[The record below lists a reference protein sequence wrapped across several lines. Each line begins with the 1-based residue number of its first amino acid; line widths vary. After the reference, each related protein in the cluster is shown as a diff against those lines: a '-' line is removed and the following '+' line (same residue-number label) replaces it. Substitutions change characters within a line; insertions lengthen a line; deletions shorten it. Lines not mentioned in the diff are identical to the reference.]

1 MKKTGK
7 QKASM
12 NQSLALTVVML
23 VALLQ
28 PAVAT
33 VTNPGTDDDYSLDF
47 SLSGSAEVSDFGFT
61 SGSITVEMF
70 FKLHEPDDEYDW
82 IWIGDHSTN
91 PSTNL
96 LYFGFN
102 NSNIG
107 FEIDG
112 VGQPIGISYT
122 PPANE
127 WHHAAAVYDGNSLR
141 YYINGFLQDSYNTSD
156 TFNGFSN
163 QQLEAGW
170 SLDGLGDVIRISDIA
185 RYDSNFD
192 PWSQDFIADG
202 NTVLLWHCNENGG
215 NVLNDDSGNNNTGTF
230 MSGTPE
236 WSSDTPWSGGGTG
249 EEYSYDFG
257 MGGHVE
263 VFDGTGAND
272 LDNIIDFSIEFFIMF
287 HANPGTDQILF
298 ERLEPAGANNDM
310 ELRWDNSAQQFE
322 LSLGTEGVHF
332 GELFVQG
339 INPFDSNWHHIYI
352 QYMSVTN
359 RLEFF
364 WDGVLTSFTEP
375 TAVNP
380 SIPGSDYPLRFGTD
394 LAASLDEIRI
404 RTTSEDYG
412 SSFPIP
418 TAPYASGDVDANTI
432 VLWHCNENGGND
444 LIDDGFYQNN
454 TGWVIGTGSW
464 DGSNP
469 WSGGGG
475 GGGPSYIDVTSPN
488 SMSNWSAGTGES
500 IEWNSTS
507 DGNYAVDIELWKEGS
522 LYELIESG
530 NPSESWGSSYWW
542 TIPAYL
548 EDGNDYEIRVLHVD
562 SGVDGFSDNFQI
574 SGGGGGG
581 DEQVTVYWPNGGEF
595 YTEGDLIPISWGWTG
610 ASIGL
615 DIYLSRNSGGS
626 FDHFIGSANAT
637 DESYNWTIPD
647 GVDSP
652 NCRISIEDPYSPAT
666 NDASDNDFTILD
678 SGGGGADHP
687 IISNFTITSPNAY
700 TDGDAPVDISVELDA
715 STGISEAKIQ
725 YYKGGNDGNILESNL
740 AETGSTWTGSIS
752 AGDVSMEG
760 LMAQVFAKSNNGDE
774 MTSSWTEIPVYFN
787 EYVYNSIAA
796 GEYAM
801 VSFPG
806 DLDSKNVKSVL
817 ENALGS
823 YDPTQWRSFSYN
835 NSSESYDENS
845 GSFKAG
851 NAFWVISRVSDDLS
865 GGSGQVTTLEETYS
879 ITLDQGWNMVG
890 NPYAFDVNF
899 SDHITSTGDVEM
911 TLYGYDG
918 SGYVSETEMIPG
930 DGYWIW
936 SNENGATLEI
946 DHISSGGFLKQMA
959 GGWQIGLGAAIN
971 GYHDTANKLGTHPL
985 ARNERDGMDFREPPV
1000 IGDYVQLAFDNA
1012 DWKDKGSYSKD
1023 IRKKGQASYIW
1034 NIAVKSNMSGQ
1045 IRLDAMDAIN
1055 IPLEYDALLIDL
1067 ENSFQHDLRSGETYN
1082 YVSIGDEQPHQLQ
1095 VIIGFPENVSKIID
1109 DLAILP
1115 TEFAVDQNVPNPFNP
1130 VTAIRMQLVEDAVVS
1145 MKIFNIL
1152 GEEVAVLLHNAKIE
1166 SGYQQVI
1173 WNGRD
1178 KFNRKLPSGLYLYQT
1193 IMKNDQ
1199 GKLLHMKT
1207 NKMIM
1212 VK

>member
-1 MKKTGK
+1 
-7 QKASM
+7 
-12 NQSLALTVVML
+12 
-23 VALLQ
+23 
-28 PAVAT
+28 
-33 VTNPGTDDDYSLDF
+33 
-47 SLSGSAEVSDFGFT
+47 
-61 SGSITVEMF
+61 
-70 FKLHEPDDEYDW
+70 
-82 IWIGDHSTN
+82 
-91 PSTNL
+91 
-96 LYFGFN
+96 
-102 NSNIG
+102 
-107 FEIDG
+107 
-112 VGQPIGISYT
+112 
-122 PPANE
+122 
-127 WHHAAAVYDGNSLR
+127 
-141 YYINGFLQDSYNTSD
+141 
-156 TFNGFSN
+156 
-163 QQLEAGW
+163 
-170 SLDGLGDVIRISDIA
+170 
-185 RYDSNFD
+185 
-192 PWSQDFIADG
+192 
-202 NTVLLWHCNENGG
+202 
-215 NVLNDDSGNNNTGTF
+215 
-230 MSGTPE
+230 
-236 WSSDTPWSGGGTG
+236 
-249 EEYSYDFG
+249 
-257 MGGHVE
+257 
-263 VFDGTGAND
+263 
-272 LDNIIDFSIEFFIMF
+272 
-287 HANPGTDQILF
+287 
-298 ERLEPAGANNDM
+298 
-310 ELRWDNSAQQFE
+310 
-322 LSLGTEGVHF
+322 
-332 GELFVQG
+332 
-339 INPFDSNWHHIYI
+339 
-352 QYMSVTN
+352 
-359 RLEFF
+359 
-364 WDGVLTSFTEP
+364 
-375 TAVNP
+375 
-380 SIPGSDYPLRFGTD
+380 
-394 LAASLDEIRI
+394 
-404 RTTSEDYG
+404 
-412 SSFPIP
+412 
-418 TAPYASGDVDANTI
+418 
-432 VLWHCNENGGND
+432 
-444 LIDDGFYQNN
+444 
-454 TGWVIGTGSW
+454 
-464 DGSNP
+464 
-469 WSGGGG
+469 
-475 GGGPSYIDVTSPN
+475 
-488 SMSNWSAGTGES
+488 
-500 IEWNSTS
+500 
-507 DGNYAVDIELWKEGS
+507 
-522 LYELIESG
+522 
-530 NPSESWGSSYWW
+530 
-542 TIPAYL
+542 
-548 EDGNDYEIRVLHVD
+548 LHVD

-700 TDGDAPVDISVELDA
+700 IGGDAPVDISVELDA

-851 NAFWVISRVSDDLS
+851 NAFWVISRDSDGLS

>member
-1 MKKTGK
+1 LNGNY
-7 QKASM
+7 SEY
-12 NQSLALTVVML
+12 NS
-23 VALLQ
+23 
-28 PAVAT
+28 
-33 VTNPGTDDDYSLDF
+33 PG
-47 SLSGSAEVSDFGFT
+47 
-61 SGSITVEMF
+61 
-70 FKLHEPDDEYDW
+70 
-82 IWIGDHSTN
+82 
-91 PSTNL
+91 
-96 LYFGFN
+96 
-102 NSNIG
+102 
-107 FEIDG
+107 
-112 VGQPIGISYT
+112 
-122 PPANE
+122 
-127 WHHAAAVYDGNSLR
+127 
-141 YYINGFLQDSYNTSD
+141 GFLPNTPSDDTFIGENLEGLIDIVRMSD
-156 TFNGFSN
+156 TGIYNG
-163 QQLEAGW
+163 
-170 SLDGLGDVIRISDIA
+170 I
-185 RYDSNFD
+185 NFD
-192 PWSQDFIADG
+192 PFSNDYSAG
-202 NTVLLWHCNENGG
+202 AGVYLLWHCDEG
-215 NVLNDDSGNNNTGTF
+215 SGS
-230 MSGTPE
+230 MVYDESGI
-236 WSSDTPWSGGGTG
+236 
-249 EEYSYDFG
+249 
-257 MGGHVE
+257 GH
-263 VFDGTGAND
+263 DGT
-272 LDNIIDFSIEFFIMF
+272 
-287 HANPGTDQILF
+287 
-298 ERLEPAGANNDM
+298 
-310 ELRWDNSAQQFE
+310 
-322 LSLGTEGVHF
+322 
-332 GELFVQG
+332 
-339 INPFDSNWHHIYI
+339 IY
-352 QYMSVTN
+352 
-359 RLEFF
+359 
-364 WDGVLTSFTEP
+364 
-375 TAVNP
+375 
-380 SIPGSDYPLRFGTD
+380 
-394 LAASLDEIRI
+394 
-404 RTTSEDYG
+404 
-412 SSFPIP
+412 
-418 TAPYASGDVDANTI
+418 
-432 VLWHCNENGGND
+432 
-444 LIDDGFYQNN
+444 
-454 TGWVIGTGSW
+454 
-464 DGSNP
+464 
-469 WSGGGG
+469 
-475 GGGPSYIDVTSPN
+475 
-488 SMSNWSAGTGES
+488 
-500 IEWNSTS
+500 
-507 DGNYAVDIELWKEGS
+507 
-522 LYELIESG
+522 G
-530 NPSESWGSSYWW
+530 NPAWNTDE
-542 TIPAYL
+542 PM
-548 EDGNDYEIRVLHVD
+548 
-562 SGVDGFSDNFQI
+562 
-574 SGGGGGG
+574 GGG

-1023 IRKKGQASYIW
+1023 IRK
-1034 NIAVKSNMSGQ
+1034 
-1045 IRLDAMDAIN
+1045 
-1055 IPLEYDALLIDL
+1055 
-1067 ENSFQHDLRSGETYN
+1067 
-1082 YVSIGDEQPHQLQ
+1082 
-1095 VIIGFPENVSKIID
+1095 
-1109 DLAILP
+1109 
-1115 TEFAVDQNVPNPFNP
+1115 
-1130 VTAIRMQLVEDAVVS
+1130 
-1145 MKIFNIL
+1145 
-1152 GEEVAVLLHNAKIE
+1152 
-1166 SGYQQVI
+1166 
-1173 WNGRD
+1173 
-1178 KFNRKLPSGLYLYQT
+1178 
-1193 IMKNDQ
+1193 
-1199 GKLLHMKT
+1199 
-1207 NKMIM
+1207 
-1212 VK
+1212 